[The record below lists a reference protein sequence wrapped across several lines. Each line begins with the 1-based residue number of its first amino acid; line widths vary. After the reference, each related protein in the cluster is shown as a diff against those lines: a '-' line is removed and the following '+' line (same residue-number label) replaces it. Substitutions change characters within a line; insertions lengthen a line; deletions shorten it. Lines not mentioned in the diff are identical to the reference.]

1 MTRKEFEIIVESV
14 LKELPKE
21 FKDKLQNI
29 DIVIEEELDIEA
41 AKQLGLSAKGRLLGL
56 YQGVPLKD
64 RTHYYGMVMPDK
76 ITLYKQ
82 NIESSCEANGLDIR
96 EEIKHV
102 VWHEIAHHFGISD
115 KRLTDLDIY

>member
-1 MTRKEFEIIVESV
+1 MTRKEFETIVEDV
-14 LKELPKE
+14 LDKLPKE
-21 FKDKLQNI
+21 FKDKLQNV
-29 DIVIEEELDIEA
+29 DVVIEEELDLEA
-41 AKQLGLSAKGRLLGL
+41 AKRLGLGAKGRLLGL

-82 NIESSCEANGLDIR
+82 NIERSCETVGSNVH

-102 VWHEIAHHFGISD
+102 IQHEIAHHFGISD
-115 KRLTDLDIY
+115 KRLTDLGIY